1 MNNNLGK
8 KIYDLRVLNK
18 DSQEDLAQKINTSR
32 QTISKWEAGHSN
44 PDFNIL
50 NQIAKLYGKDM
61 SYFFEGSKQ
70 EVTSLFILDKPYF
83 KLLMVALCLIITL
96 AAGGISLIISV
107 PYLINSIQK
116 RNILWSIVFLL
127 LVLIGIYLLLSVFFP
142 GLLPY
147 SIGYE
152 KL

>member
-127 LVLIGIYLLLSVFFP
+127 LVLTGIYLLLSVFFP

-147 SIGYE
+147 SVGYE

>member
-8 KIYDLRVLNK
+8 QIYDLRVLNK

-61 SYFFEGSKQ
+61 SYFFERSKQ

-127 LVLIGIYLLLSVFFP
+127 LVLTGVYLLLSVFFP

>member
-50 NQIAKLYGKDM
+50 NQIAKLYGKDIT
-61 SYFFEGSKQ
+61 YFTEEQNQ
-70 EVTSLFILDKPYF
+70 EVADHMILDRRNS
-83 KLLMVALCLIITL
+83 KLLMIALGLVITSVAG
-96 AAGGISLIISV
+96 AISLIITA
-107 PYLINSIQK
+107 PYLF
-116 RNILWSIVFLL
+116 RNIQHRN
-127 LVLIGIYLLLSVFFP
+127 
-142 GLLPY
+142 
-147 SIGYE
+147 